1 VLGKIDIRQKSM
13 HITET
18 FARGIRDAE
27 TVATEQDMVFKR
39 NESIFGHI
47 LSALGVILIFPEH
60 LNARIRLPAHVE
72 LREFSRVQQ
81 KLRVLLL
88 IVQRDPEGSAT
99 LVRTASCER

>member
-1 VLGKIDIRQKSM
+1 MSVGQDRHPTKEYAYYRDICKRNQ
-13 HITET
+13 
-18 FARGIRDAE
+18 RNQQG
-27 TVATEQDMVFKR
+27 MVFKS

-60 LNARIRLPAHVE
+60 LNARIRLPVHVE